1 MTTIKQAASVLLSV
15 CDGAIAKDGSGY
27 TAPDSFFVRD
37 VLSKNYFTYNQERA
51 IHKILL
57 KYKKQLLNSFNIDYD
72 QLTFEVDA
80 PTIKIAPAIKTVP
93 IKTQTSSGA
102 DKVTMPFGKYSGMSL
117 DDVFHTDPGYI
128 NWIAN
133 KFDKGYIKECA
144 MNLVNG
150 KPIQKEELEMS
161 LKGGKILIKSPFAY
175 KDRIKELPERK
186 WNPDLKVWECPLS
199 VLRAVIS
206 VFPEAKLSVELKA
219 ELDKAASIA
228 KLSGMSSDANLNIKF
243 GDLEL
248 LPFQSVGVK
257 FVENA
262 GGRAL
267 IADEMGLGKTI
278 QALAYLRLHPEIRPA
293 LIVCPASLKL
303 NWRNEAVKWLDVRDK
318 VSVINKE
325 MECDKSVYIINYDI
339 LIKYQ
344 SQLSAMKFKAIIL
357 DESSYVKNQKA
368 KRTEAT
374 IEIAKDIPNRILLT
388 GTPVLNRPK
397 ELFTQLNIIDPISYP
412 KFTTFAFR
420 YCGAENTGYG
430 WDFNGVSRAEELND
444 RLKTTMVRRTK
455 AQVLQELPD
464 KRRQT
469 IVVPLSNEKEYFKA
483 HNDFTKWLR
492 INKGITTDAE
502 HLVRIEMLKQL
513 SATGKMLAII
523 ENITNFLESG
533 KKLVV
538 FAHHKFVID
547 QLMGEFKDAAV
558 SLTGSTSME
567 DRQKAVDDFQ
577 HNPDIKLFIGNL
589 QASSVGITLTASSD
603 VMFIEFPWNYA
614 MLQQAEDR
622 CHRIGAKNAVNIIY
636 AVGEKSIDEDIIEI
650 ILNKKKVID
659 SVIDGKF
666 IVNKSGIIDEIIKKY
681 M

>member
-1 MTTIKQAASVLLSV
+1 MTTIKQAANILLSV

-57 KYKKQLLNSFNIDYD
+57 KYKKQLLSFNIDYD
-72 QLTFEVDA
+72 QLKFEIDA
-80 PTIKIAPAIKTVP
+80 PAPITIIPVKT
-93 IKTQTSSGA
+93 IIQKSSGI
-102 DKVTMPFGKYSGMSL
+102 DEVTMPFGKYKGMSL
-117 DDVFHTDPGYI
+117 EDVYHTDPGYI
-128 NWIAN
+128 TWIAN
-133 KFDKGYIKECA
+133 KFDNGYIKDCA
-144 MNLVNG
+144 MNLING

-186 WNPDLKVWECPLS
+186 WNADIKMWECPLS

-248 LPFQSVGVK
+248 LPFQSIGVK

-267 IADEMGLGKTI
+267 IGDEMGLGKTI
-278 QALAYLRLHPEIRPA
+278 QALSYLRLHPEIRPA

-303 NWRNEAVKWLDVRDK
+303 NWRNEAVKWLDVRDN

-325 MECDKSVYIINYDI
+325 IICDKSVYIINYDI

-344 SQLSAMKFKAIIL
+344 AQLSAMKFKAIIL
-357 DESSYVKNQKA
+357 DESHYVKNQKA

-388 GTPVLNRPK
+388 GTPVLNRPR

-420 YCGAENTGYG
+420 YCGAENTDYG
-430 WDFNGVSRAEELND
+430 WDFNGVSHAEELND

-469 IVVPLSNEKEYFKA
+469 IVVLLSNEEEYFKA

-513 SATGKMLAII
+513 SAKGKMEAII

-547 QLMGEFKDAAV
+547 QLMSEFKDIAV
-558 SLTGSTSME
+558 SLTGSTSMD

-577 HNPDIKLFIGNL
+577 HNSDVKLFIGNL
-589 QASSVGITLTASSD
+589 QAAGIGITLTAASD
-603 VMFIEFPWNYA
+603 VMFIEFPWTPSQLY
-614 MLQQAEDR
+614 QAEDR
-622 CHRIGAKNAVNIIY
+622 LHRIGQKNAVNVMY
-636 AVGEKSIDEDIIEI
+636 MTGENTIDIEI
-650 ILNKKKVID
+650 AELIQKKAKVID
-659 SVIDGKF
+659 AVIDGKESTDLN
-666 IVNKSGIIDEIIKKY
+666 IMKNLIEKY
-681 M
+681 SN